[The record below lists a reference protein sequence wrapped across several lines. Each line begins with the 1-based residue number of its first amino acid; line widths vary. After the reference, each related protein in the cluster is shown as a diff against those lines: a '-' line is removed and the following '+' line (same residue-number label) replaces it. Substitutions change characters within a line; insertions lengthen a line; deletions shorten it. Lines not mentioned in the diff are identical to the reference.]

1 MYVLYIFR
9 RQCRPQRLCHEE
21 GFVMVRSS
29 ARRVP
34 PGFTER
40 AGTGDRDVDPY
51 TKPLEER
58 AVLRGT
64 PIDETAAPGAR

>member
-1 MYVLYIFR
+1 
-9 RQCRPQRLCHEE
+9 
-21 GFVMVRSS
+21 MVRSS
-29 ARRVP
+29 ARHVP

-51 TKPLEER
+51 AKPLEER
-58 AVLRGT
+58 AVLLGT